1 MHVFNS
7 KIDKAILL
15 CLILSIVA
23 CLLGISVMLK
33 IGGGVNYAI
42 AIFMLAFG
50 VGFPLWI
57 MLSTKYIVTDETLE
71 IISGPFGW
79 NIPMDSILSV
89 TETQKAITSPALSFD
104 RLEIKY
110 GEEKIILISPKDKQQ
125 FIQKLGR
132 GKLTGLTELPGGDK
146 KIRHPGTGRTA
157 KSIKKQ
163 QKRQRNASDKPDS
176 ENES

>member
-1 MHVFNS
+1 MHVFKS
-7 KIDKAILL
+7 KIDKPILF

-23 CLLGISVMLK
+23 CLLGVSVMLK

-57 MLSTKYIVTDETLE
+57 MLLTKYIITDETLQ

-89 TETQKAITSPALSFD
+89 TQTQSAITSPALSFD

-110 GEEKIILISPKDKQQ
+110 GEEKIILISPKDQQQ
-125 FIQKLGR
+125 FIQKMGQ
-132 GKLTGLTELPGGDK
+132 GKLAGLTELAGNEK
-146 KIRHPGTGRTA
+146 KIRQQSAGKTA

-163 QKRQRNASDKPDS
+163 QKRQRTAGDKPDN